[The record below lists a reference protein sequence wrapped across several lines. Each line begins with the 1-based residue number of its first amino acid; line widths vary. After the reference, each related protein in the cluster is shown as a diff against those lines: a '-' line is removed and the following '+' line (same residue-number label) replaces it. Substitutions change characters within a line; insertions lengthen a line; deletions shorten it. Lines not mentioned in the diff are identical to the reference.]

1 MNKYVR
7 GIVDGMTGII
17 KMGSNKFVHGRL
29 FRASVLSFASPLS
42 EITIEKGA
50 EVSLGRK
57 FRIRSGARIRVRNG
71 AHLSIG
77 DNISLNHGC
86 IIACRDNISIGDG
99 TQFGPNVFIYDHD
112 HDYKAKGGINAKK
125 YKTGE
130 IYIGNNVWIGAGCII
145 LRNTYIGNN
154 CVVASGSVVKG
165 RIPDNCLLYQ
175 EKNTIK
181 KFVAN

>member
-57 FRIRSGARIRVRNG
+57 FRIRSGARIRERHGKKNQAGRWKEKGQNRN
-71 AHLSIG
+71 
-77 DNISLNHGC
+77 
-86 IIACRDNISIGDG
+86 
-99 TQFGPNVFIYDHD
+99 
-112 HDYKAKGGINAKK
+112 
-125 YKTGE
+125 
-130 IYIGNNVWIGAGCII
+130 
-145 LRNTYIGNN
+145 
-154 CVVASGSVVKG
+154 
-165 RIPDNCLLYQ
+165 
-175 EKNTIK
+175 
-181 KFVAN
+181 